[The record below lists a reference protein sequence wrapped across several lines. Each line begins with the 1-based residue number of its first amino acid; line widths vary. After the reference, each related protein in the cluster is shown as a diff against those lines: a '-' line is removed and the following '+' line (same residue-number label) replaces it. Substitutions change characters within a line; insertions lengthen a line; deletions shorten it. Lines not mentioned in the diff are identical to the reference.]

1 MNFTLSEDNE
11 ALREAA
17 RVFLNKEVSLAPL
30 LVPGATV
37 EAAGYDALWAKIT
50 EMGWPGVVVPEAY
63 GGLGLTYLDLIMIV
77 GELGRTLAPCPMF
90 GVLAGAWAI
99 ERAGS
104 ETQKQTLLAA
114 VAEGRLKL
122 ALAVADRA
130 GAYDDRSTAPV
141 VVADGDRHRLTGE
154 RRFVVDAASADKL
167 VVSATLDGAGR
178 YFLVDA
184 KASGVKVDLL
194 AWRDITRQVCTVRL
208 DGAPAELLSGDH
220 GEVWPWIRDRLYL
233 LLATESAAVAR
244 FALDDAVAYA
254 KERVA
259 FGRPIGAF
267 QAIKHQL
274 AELAG
279 QAECAAVAAQYA
291 AWTVG
296 ADDPR
301 APLACAMAQSWASEA
316 AKDATHRNVQVFG
329 AIGFSWE
336 MKNHLYYKRARAN
349 FELLGAPHLQR
360 EEVVRILERE
370 AA

>member
-17 RVFLNKEVSLAPL
+17 RVFLDKEVSLAPL

-37 EAAGYDALWAKIT
+37 EAAGYDALWSKL
-50 EMGWPGVVVPEAY
+50 V
-63 GGLGLTYLDLIMIV
+63 LIMIV

-99 ERAGS
+99 EQAGS
-104 ETQKQTLLAA
+104 ETQKRSLLAA

-122 ALAVADRA
+122 ALAIAD
-130 GAYDDRSTAPV
+130 GAATYDNLATDPLAT
-141 VVADGDRHRLTGE
+141 ADGDRHRLTGE
-154 RRFVVDAASADKL
+154 KSFVVDAASADTL
-167 VVSATLDGAGR
+167 VVAATLDGRRR

-184 KASGVKVDLL
+184 KASGVKIELL
-194 AWRDITRQVCTVRL
+194 AWRDITRQVCTVSL

-220 GEVWPWIRDRLYL
+220 GDIWPWIRDRLYM
-233 LLATESAAVAR
+233 LLATESAAVAK

-296 ADDPR
+296 ADDAR

-349 FELLGAPHLQR
+349 FELLGAPYRQR
-360 EEVVRILERE
+360 EEVVRYLERE